1 MSFDTG
7 NQVGI
12 SSKGIVKAGPATII
26 SLNMDMGPYHPPMY
40 DIQYPNGQETAVIH
54 YDLFP
59 FWDVLRVGDTVP
71 DNIPLRKAI
80 HKQRLDQM
88 VREVF
93 ERKGQD
99 AEPGGGP
106 ADIIRAC
113 LNASVPKGAGR
124 LSLDNGRRWTKI
136 TTNSNS

>member
-7 NQVGI
+7 DQVGV
-12 SSKGIVKAGPATII
+12 SWNGIIKAGPATII
-26 SLNMDMGPYHPPMY
+26 SLNMYMGPYHPQMY
-40 DIQYPNGQETAVIH
+40 DIQYPNGEEITIIH

-59 FWDVLRVGDTVP
+59 FWDALRIGDAVP
-71 DNIPLRKAI
+71 THIRLRKTL

-93 ERKGQD
+93 EYRGQD

-106 ADIIRAC
+106 ADIIRAY

-124 LSLDNGRRWTKI
+124 LSLDNGRRWTKVI
-136 TTNSNS
+136 THSNS

>member
-7 NQVGI
+7 DQVGV
-12 SSKGIVKAGPATII
+12 SWNGIIKAGPATII
-26 SLNMDMGPYHPPMY
+26 SLNMNMGPYHPQMY
-40 DIQYPNGQETAVIH
+40 DIQYPNGEEITIIH

-59 FWDVLRVGDTVP
+59 FWDVLRIGDTVP
-71 DNIPLRKAI
+71 THIRLRKAL
-80 HKQRLDQM
+80 HTHRLDQM

-93 ERKGQD
+93 EYRGQD

-124 LSLDNGRRWTKI
+124 LSSDNGKRWTKVI
-136 TTNSNS
+136 THSNS